1 MDDDAL
7 LEAALSRPG
16 DASQVIGD
24 GEQDTKDPKEEN
36 GKSHS
41 HDPDLAIFAGDCEQ
55 TEPWVSHSRGQR
67 NRLHPQNWGYTT
79 YLDRVFKMTCF
90 FDLVRLKVFPDA
102 KDISESYGAIA
113 AGARHCRLGPNA
125 EKASGV
131 LCLAVGDGSTPRTA
145 GLAAFVTRW
154 TCVSIDPCLRE
165 EWAGANPKDV
175 RGLHGFV
182 GTFEEWVPEKLQEA
196 KELASQNGRVGVDSK
211 PSLGLYYFM
220 ARSSKDQ
227 GARSPKGESQA
238 QVKDLREELAV
249 LKRSFAVL
257 KRSAVAIR
265 ELDRWVDQDSLGAN
279 GNYIVMV
286 MGLIGGAC
294 FASQR
299 SGRRGAFDERLV

>member
-7 LEAALSRPG
+7 LEAALSRPGG

-90 FDLVRLKVFPDA
+90 FDLVRLRVFPDA

-145 GLAAFVTRW
+145 GLAAFITRW

-196 KELASQNGRVGVDSK
+196 KELASQNGPLTHLLILCVHSHNRFRGPADMELLRSGLGFPPTTLVSLPCCHLSNPRV
-211 PSLGLYYFM
+211 
-220 ARSSKDQ
+220 
-227 GARSPKGESQA
+227 
-238 QVKDLREELAV
+238 DLKRPPDMSFEDLAV
-249 LKRSFAVL
+249 FSQC
-257 KRSAVAIR
+257 R
-265 ELDRWVDQDSLGAN
+265 EVNLWVWGA
-279 GNYIVMV
+279 GP
-286 MGLIGGAC
+286 A
-294 FASQR
+294 
-299 SGRRGAFDERLV
+299 